1 MAASESTPRSE
12 PLQAGWSEPLSASAL
27 SERLDEEIRR
37 AERHGTKLSCLLLT
51 IDNVEELVRE
61 HGSELPDQ
69 TLVYVA
75 AALRRE
81 LRRFDRIGRPSE
93 GELLIVLPGA
103 DGPLGEMVARRV
115 LDRMRAIKVEA
126 EGTRRPLQISMGL
139 AAWRVD
145 MTPAD
150 LLARAREATR
160 ARNGN
165 GNGDPPPPLEPA
177 AADDEDPG
185 ASANPPGTPPGGG
198 TTAFER
204 PAPS

>member
-1 MAASESTPRSE
+1 MLPEGVLFVLGPGNGPRTAAYTRRLHGMAASDSNPRSQ
-12 PLQAGWSEPLSASAL
+12 PLRAGWSEPLSASAL

-37 AERHGTKLSCLLLT
+37 AERHGTKLSCLLIT
-51 IDNVEELVRE
+51 IDNVEQLARE
-61 HGSELPDQ
+61 HGSELPGQ
-69 TLVYVA
+69 TLAYVA

-103 DGPLGEMVARRV
+103 DGPLGEIVARRV
-115 LDRMRAIKVEA
+115 LDRMQAIKVEA
-126 EGTRRPLQISMGL
+126 EGVRQPLQISMGL
-139 AAWRVD
+139 AAWQAD

-150 LLARAREATR
+150 LLERTREATR

-165 GNGDPPPPLEPA
+165 GNGDPAPA
-177 AADDEDPG
+177 V
-185 ASANPPGTPPGGG
+185 
-198 TTAFER
+198 ER